1 MLQKSLVRAVVK
13 NATAQNPLKKLYVGT
28 KTPLKSLGGEKNET
42 SRKIRSL

>member
-28 KTPLKSLGGEKNET
+28 KKSLEKVEEV
-42 SRKIRSL
+42 KK